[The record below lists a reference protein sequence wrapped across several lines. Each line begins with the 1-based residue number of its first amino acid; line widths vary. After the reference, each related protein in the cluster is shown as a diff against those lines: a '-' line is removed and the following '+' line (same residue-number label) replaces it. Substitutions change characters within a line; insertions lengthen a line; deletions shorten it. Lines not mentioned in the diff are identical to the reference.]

1 MWKFFWHKACLNC
14 VPKYYQY
21 IYPTLTHTEC
31 SPVFPSYKLL
41 QESTKNGDKYSHKR
55 NLMRLSQKIILKD
68 CFMVMLPIWFAII
81 SLFSLFIWP
90 KYWYSFLNSSRQ
102 RLKDSV
108 LHVNM
113 ELQPLISYKVIHA
126 IYKFKEL

>member
-55 NLMRLSQKIILKD
+55 KLHETFPKNDTKGLFHGNVTHLTGNNK
-68 CFMVMLPIWFAII
+68 PI
-81 SLFSLFIWP
+81 
-90 KYWYSFLNSSRQ
+90 
-102 RLKDSV
+102 
-108 LHVNM
+108 
-113 ELQPLISYKVIHA
+113 
-126 IYKFKEL
+126 